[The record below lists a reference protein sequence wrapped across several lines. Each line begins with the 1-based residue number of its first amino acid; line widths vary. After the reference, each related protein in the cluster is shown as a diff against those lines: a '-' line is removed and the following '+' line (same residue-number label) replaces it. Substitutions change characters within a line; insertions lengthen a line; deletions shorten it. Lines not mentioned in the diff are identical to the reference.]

1 MAQLSNSIITL
12 CDIKKA
18 TTIGGCA
25 TMFGRP
31 VRFDEVTE
39 LFSVRDVIMVIEGT
53 SPENAQKKLERLV
66 KNKRIVVSE
75 GATKEYSYFKDANH
89 YR

>member
-18 TTIGGCA
+18 TTIGGRA